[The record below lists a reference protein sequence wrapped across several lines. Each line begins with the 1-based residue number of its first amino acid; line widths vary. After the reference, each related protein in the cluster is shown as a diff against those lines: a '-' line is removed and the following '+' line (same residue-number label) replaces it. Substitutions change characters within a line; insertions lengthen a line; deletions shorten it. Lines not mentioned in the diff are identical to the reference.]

1 MGAADK
7 IMFQIYRE
15 ADYGRQFRIVYFTEL
30 DEHNKEREIGRAL
43 AGEPF
48 VDGFIKELSKQSGKA
63 KLDDFVK
70 RLNRGESIDPA
81 DVERELAAVGAL
93 AE

>member
-1 MGAADK
+1 VGAADK

-30 DEHNKEREIGRAL
+30 DEHNKEREIGHAL

-48 VDGFIKELSKQSGKA
+48 FDGFLSELAKGAGKA
-63 KLDDFVK
+63 KLDEFVK
-70 RLNRGESIDPA
+70 RLNRGEHVEPD
-81 DVERELAAVGAL
+81 DVERELAAIGAL
-93 AE
+93 AD

>member
-48 VDGFIKELSKQSGKA
+48 VDGFLKELSKQSGKA
-63 KLDDFVK
+63 KLDDVVK
-70 RLNRGESIDPA
+70 RLNRGESIEPA
-81 DVERELAAVGAL
+81 DVERELVAIGAL